1 MLATIDSIKAQMKSS
16 LTHKFI
22 EASINI
28 VEEATMT
35 DKINLKSNSK
45 IEATSPLGL
54 NIAME
59 HTGVAG
65 IKTEEISAESTFNGM
80 VKVGPMYGKT
90 TSTQSFAIYPFR
102 PEAKIDS
109 TVELDSSLLQ
119 FKNIISASLTNGEFS
134 VVSNTNAFEDTLTH
148 GAVISLKD
156 SKLSLKSDA
165 NAFALGMKIRN
176 QAEASVGAGE
186 VIMRIETNTDH
197 SENRVYSLLTAILDV
212 NGLVVNSDA
221 TMKLLENEGT
231 HKATLKMSK
240 DGLITSGTTTLLSL
254 LSLENT
260 FNAGFDGSK
269 ATLSITNKAA
279 MQDMKVDNANTLTI
293 TLSSLDF
300 SSKTEA
306 AASSDASYDHD
317 ITISLKPYTATAKVN
332 NNLNLLM
339 GSIINEARLQVEM
352 YKMDLT
358 GSLKA
363 AYGDDEIKNTYQ
375 VNYADMTANA
385 KTSTI
390 GKLFGTQM
398 SHNTEVEVAGF
409 AARITND
416 GRFNSQP
423 MRFDHTIRCSIV
435 PFDFNLD
442 AIFNADGDMVM
453 YGKHSA
459 QLYGKFLLKA
469 QPLAFASSHEC
480 RASLS
485 QQLDN
490 GVTLETT
497 FDNRMDNVLSPQE
510 QKTSFRLKSKV
521 NEHAFNQDFNAY
533 NTAER
538 TGIEVSGTIL
548 TNILNTESTEN
559 QEFTISGFVKYDKN
573 TDCHLIQLPLMEHLP
588 AIVEIMRD
596 MILRVAETLQNYISN
611 EEIRATFEA
620 FPRHV
625 SDFISKL
632 NVEGNLIQLQQYF
645 SDVSAFAQ
653 KHVISMEDV
662 EGFIRNLQVTV
673 EKLLADLSVYIQN
686 VAVIIREI
694 LISGALPDTL
704 IQKLNAINKE
714 YEIQATIVHVI
725 TTMTDMIREV
735 DLQKLEGSS
744 IAFLRD
750 IDAQF
755 KIKNKLNSVMSFF
768 KRAIE
773 VFDINDFV
781 AELKRFLASFNL
793 KSRIERLVSRIP
805 TKHLRDM
812 TDYITKV
819 IRDYDVIGKINAV
832 FAKIRDF
839 IAKTEADQKVQAM
852 LENAVEL
859 IKQFRIQETIR
870 TLSEMVMEVDLPA
883 KIMQVFQNAIKYL
896 KTTEIKEQI
905 KDLNGFLDNIVR
917 ELKSF
922 TYNDIVDYANRHIAR
937 YTSDVN
943 DMIRSLEIPQKLE
956 ATRDFVNLV
965 LSSGRSFMERLKE
978 IKVAEII
985 KSLKDIVDRAVFDS
999 IQSFAEYVKEEITKY
1014 DVETEISSFLGIL
1027 SETYTIAIRT
1037 ISEMLDLMTHVI
1049 EELVFRSELM
1059 REIRQ
1064 IIHGIS
1070 SGLCKAEVNVP
1081 SFTVPFT
1088 DLVVPSW
1095 MFSMNKLGQIDIP
1108 TQLDIPE
1115 FTILGM
1121 HTVRATTISFDD
1133 IKLKITQLI
1142 DFFLNFEIKM
1152 LDMDAFFGDL
1162 TLNFIPL
1169 LPEVAIPEIPLP
1181 EISFPTIP
1189 KVPVEKLVKSLQVPE
1204 FKLPSIPS
1212 EIMVPCFGKLYGEIR
1227 LHTPIY
1233 AVKTSAEVQNAT
1245 GSEMTPTFTGIFT
1258 SEGTSQTFKNL
1269 NYKLDSTARI
1279 ALPKMS
1285 RVVFAETVKLTHQV
1299 FGVDHHASLILY
1311 GLSAQAQAKTDL
1323 KIVTSPYTAN
1333 FMNMASIGMEKG
1345 MSAILDTTYSH
1356 SVNLPIM
1363 DFTSEAA
1370 ITQKAVLR
1378 QDDYTLTLTV
1388 DNSGKG
1394 KFNGNDGN
1402 HKSNLHMSLAPRIV
1416 TLTFSGDTDSTMLKM
1431 KQQVSAEFGTLT
1443 YFKFNIR
1450 NEAEG
1455 SVIKN
1460 SLFVASGQA
1469 SLSDMKLGL
1478 KANHD
1483 TELYGEVSGIMS
1495 NGINIFV
1502 QPFEFFFEFQ
1512 NKGNARA
1519 NILETLTAKIDLQ
1532 NDYSVIFKPDSQ
1544 QINTVALVRLNQ
1556 YNMFYNF
1563 TINNNKNEAGIFV
1576 AMESKANLDF
1586 LTSPISIPE
1595 LDLPFVDFRTPAISD
1610 LNLYEQTGLKNILT
1624 TTDQT
1629 VNMDAKVVYQKSQA
1643 SPLVDMM
1650 GMIQIPCVGNLITEL
1665 SFKSAILNL
1674 NVNAGMYAED
1684 DLVIRLRANTASV
1697 FESLKA
1703 KLDGTTSLTT
1713 KRGIKLANS
1722 LSLENRHI
1730 DGTHDST
1737 ISMSPE
1743 TFDTAV
1749 SVTTAVKIALPIL
1762 TLEANQNLLADTKN
1776 KANALS
1782 TMSMKGDFNIPVIR
1796 AVGKT
1801 NADYSLKL
1809 EGTFDYVST
1818 EFSTRASMDGTILE
1832 DYLILGVLD
1841 NEVNLYLNNDGFRS
1855 TSKVIADGK
1864 LNHGTNKVLSMDVNE
1879 NLAVEASLT
1888 RVYAVL
1894 KYTGNN
1900 EANLFNFNT
1909 NGKHVVQATVDFVPT
1924 SPFTVDIEMD
1934 ISQPSSLGDF
1944 TVFVKNVADVTAFK
1958 QKMSTNVKFISPLY
1972 TTNLVAEAEGNAPV
1986 FKVTIKSSATS
1997 VIKFLDYDMDGELI
2011 NINRVYLL

>member
-1 MLATIDSIKAQMKSS
+1 MLVTTDFIKAHLKSS
-16 LTHKFI
+16 IAHKFI

-54 NIAME
+54 NIAIE

-65 IKTEEISAESTFNGM
+65 IKTEEISAESTFDGM
-80 VKVGPMYGKT
+80 VKAGPMYGKT
-90 TSTQSFAIYPFR
+90 ISTQSFTVYPFR
-102 PEAKIDS
+102 PEAKMDS
-109 TVELDSSLLQ
+109 TVELSSTLLQ

-134 VVSNTNAFEDTLTH
+134 VVSNTNAFEDVLTH
-148 GAVISLKD
+148 GAELSFKD
-156 SKLSLKSDA
+156 SKLSLKCDA
-165 NAFALGMKIRN
+165 KAFALGMKIRN

-197 SENRVYSLLTAILDV
+197 SENRVYSLFTAILDV

-221 TMKLLENEGT
+221 TVKLLENEAM
-231 HKATLKMSK
+231 HKATLKMNK
-240 DGLITSGTTTLLSL
+240 DGLITSGTTTLQSPLA
-254 LSLENT
+254 LENT
-260 FNAGFDGSK
+260 FNAGFDASR
-269 ATLSITNKAA
+269 ATLSIINKAA
-279 MQDMKVDNANTLTI
+279 MQDMKVDNANILTI

-306 AASSDASYDHD
+306 TASPDASYDHD
-317 ITISLKPYTATAKVN
+317 ITISLKPYTATAQIN

-352 YKMDLT
+352 FKMDLT

-363 AYGDDEIKNTYQ
+363 VYGDEEIKNTYQ

-385 KTSTI
+385 KTSTT
-390 GKLFGTQM
+390 GKLFGTHM
-398 SHNTEVEVAGF
+398 SHNTEVEVVGL

-416 GRFNSQP
+416 GRFNSQSV
-423 MRFDHTIRCSIV
+423 RFDHTIRCSIV

-480 RASLS
+480 RASLT

-490 GVTLETT
+490 GVTFETT

-521 NEHAFNQDFNAY
+521 NEHAFNQDFSAY

-573 TDCHLIQLPLMEHLP
+573 TDSHFIQLPLMEHLP
-588 AIVEIMRD
+588 AILESMKDVIVQ
-596 MILRVAETLQNYISN
+596 VAETLQNYISN
-611 EEIRATFEA
+611 EEIRAKFEA

-632 NVEGNLIQLQQYF
+632 NVESSLIQLQQYF
-645 SDVSAFAQ
+645 SDVNAFAQ

-662 EGFIRNLQVTV
+662 EGFVRNLQVTI
-673 EKLLADLSVYIQN
+673 EKLLADLSVCIQN
-686 VAVIIREI
+686 VAVIMREI
-694 LISGALPDTL
+694 LISGTLPDTFF
-704 IQKLNAINKE
+704 QKLNAINNE

-725 TTMTDMIREV
+725 TIMTDMIKEI

-744 IAFLRD
+744 FAFLRD

-755 KIKNKLNSVMSFF
+755 GIKDKLHSFMSFLE
-768 KRAIE
+768 RVIE
-773 VFDINDFV
+773 VFDIQDFV

-812 TDYITKV
+812 TDFIRKV
-819 IRDYDVIGKINAV
+819 IQDYDIIEKINTV
-832 FAKIRDF
+832 FAKMRDF
-839 IAKTEADQKVQAM
+839 VAKTDADKKVQAI
-852 LENAVEL
+852 LENAMEL
-859 IKQFRIQETIR
+859 IKQFRIEETIR
-870 TLSEMVMEVDLPA
+870 TLSDMVMEADLPA
-883 KIMQVFQNAIKYL
+883 KLMQVFQNTIKYL
-896 KTTEIKEQI
+896 KATEIKELI
-905 KDLNGFLDNIVR
+905 EDLNGILDIIVR
-917 ELKSF
+917 ELKSV
-922 TYNDIVDYANRHIAR
+922 TYNDIVDYANQYIAR
-937 YTSDVN
+937 ATSYVN
-943 DMIRSLEIPQKLE
+943 YMIRSLEIPQKLE

-965 LSSGRSFMERLKE
+965 LSSVRSFMERLKE

-985 KSLKDIVDRAVFDS
+985 KSLKDTIDRVVFDS
-999 IQSFAEYVKEEITKY
+999 IQRFAEYVKEEITKY
-1014 DVETEISSFLGIL
+1014 DVKTEISSFLGML
-1027 SETYTIAIRT
+1027 SEIYISAIRV
-1037 ISEMLDLMTHVI
+1037 ISEMLDIMTHII
-1049 EELVFRSELM
+1049 EELLFRSELM
-1059 REIRQ
+1059 KEIRQ
-1064 IIHGIS
+1064 IIKGIS
-1070 SGLCKAEVNVP
+1070 SGLRKAEVNVP

-1095 MFSMNKLGQIDIP
+1095 TFSMNKLGQIDIP

-1115 FTILGM
+1115 FTILDM

-1142 DFFLNFEIKM
+1142 DFFVNFEIKM

-1162 TLNFIPL
+1162 TLNFLPSM
-1169 LPEVAIPEIPLP
+1169 PEVAIPEIPLP

-1189 KVPVEKLVKSLQVPE
+1189 KVPVEKLVESLQIPE

-1233 AVKTSAEVQNAT
+1233 TVKTSAEIQNAT
-1245 GSEMTPTFTGIFT
+1245 GSELTPTFTGFFT
-1258 SEGTSQTFKNL
+1258 SQATSQTFKNL

-1285 RVVFAETVKLTHQV
+1285 RIVFAETLKMSHQV
-1299 FGVDHHASLILY
+1299 LKVDHQASLILY

-1323 KIVTSPYTAN
+1323 KIVTPAYTAN
-1333 FMNMASIGMEKG
+1333 LMNTASIGMEKG

-1356 SVNLPIM
+1356 LVNLPII

-1370 ITQKAVLR
+1370 LTQKAVLR

-1416 TLTFSGDTDSTMLKM
+1416 TLTFSGDTDSPIMKM

-1483 TELYGEVSGIMS
+1483 TELYGAVSGIIS
-1495 NGINIFV
+1495 NGINILV
-1502 QPFEFFFEFQ
+1502 QPFEIFFEFQ

-1532 NDYSVIFKPDSQ
+1532 NDYSAIFKPDSQ
-1544 QINTVALVRLNQ
+1544 HMNTVALARLNQ

-1563 TINNNKNEAGIFV
+1563 TVINNENEAGIFV
-1576 AMESKANLDF
+1576 GMESKANLDF

-1595 LDLPFVDFRTPAISD
+1595 LDLPFVDFRTPAIND
-1610 LNLYEQTGLKNILT
+1610 LNLYEQTGLKNLLT

-1629 VNMDAKVVYQKSQA
+1629 VNMDAKVVYEKSQA
-1643 SPLVDMM
+1643 SPLVNMM
-1650 GMIQIPCVGNLITEL
+1650 GMIQIPSMGNLITEL
-1665 SFKSAILNL
+1665 SFKSAIFNL
-1674 NVNAGMYAED
+1674 NVNAGMYTED
-1684 DLVIRLRANTASV
+1684 DLVIRLRANTATV

-1722 LSLENRHI
+1722 LSLKNRHI

-1749 SVTTAVKIALPIL
+1749 SVATVVKIDLPIL
-1762 TLEANQNLLADTKN
+1762 TLEANQNLVADTKN
-1776 KANALS
+1776 KANAVS

-1796 AVGKT
+1796 AIGKT
-1801 NADYSLKL
+1801 NTDCRLEL
-1809 EGTFDYVST
+1809 EGTFDYVSAK
-1818 EFSTRASMDGTILE
+1818 FSTRASMDGTILE
-1832 DYLILGVLD
+1832 DYLLLGVLD

-1864 LNHGTNKVLSMDVNE
+1864 LNHGTNKVFSMDINE
-1879 NLAVEASLT
+1879 NLAVEASLG

-1900 EANLFNFNT
+1900 EANLFSFNT
-1909 NGKHVVQATVDFVPT
+1909 NGKHVIQATVDFVPT
-1924 SPFTVDIEMD
+1924 SPFTVDIEID
-1934 ISQPSSLGDF
+1934 ISQPSNLGDLK
-1944 TVFVKNVADVTAFK
+1944 VFVKNVADVTAFK
-1958 QKMSTNVKFISPLY
+1958 QKMSTNVKFVSPLY

-1986 FKVTIKSSATS
+1986 FKVMIKSSATS
-1997 VIKFLDYDMDGELI
+1997 VMKILDYDMDGEWI
-2011 NINRVYLL
+2011 NINI